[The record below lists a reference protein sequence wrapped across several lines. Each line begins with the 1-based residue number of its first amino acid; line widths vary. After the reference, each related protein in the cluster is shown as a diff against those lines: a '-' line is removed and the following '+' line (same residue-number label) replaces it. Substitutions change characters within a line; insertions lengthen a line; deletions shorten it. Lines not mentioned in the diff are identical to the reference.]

1 MKELSVLE
9 YLQETNLLEELA
21 RVWEVLPNTI
31 EKLLEVL
38 EEEELNYW
46 SYAIEDK
53 DEIKDYDIT
62 VLVKDING
70 DERYFETLETV
81 SW

>member
-9 YLQETNLLEELA
+9 YLQETELLEELA
-21 RVWEVLPNTI
+21 RVWAVLPNTI
-31 EKLLEVL
+31 EKLLDVL

-46 SYAIEDK
+46 SYAVEDK

-62 VLVKDING
+62 VLVYDING
-70 DERYFETLETV
+70 DKRYFETLETV
-81 SW
+81 AW

>member
-9 YLQETNLLEELA
+9 YLQETELLEELA

-31 EKLLEVL
+31 ENLLEVL
-38 EEEELNYW
+38 EQEELNYW

-70 DERYFETLETV
+70 NERYFETLETV
-81 SW
+81 VW